1 MTLTSQQAAL
11 LLCCIPNLGPR
22 SIKKL
27 IDHCNGA
34 NNVLKA
40 PIDKLLE
47 INGIGTSFLKYLRR
61 WKPYLTDVKK
71 EEKRIK
77 VQGLQLFIYGE
88 EDYPLALSHTADPP
102 VVFFQKGKVNW
113 KNPRIISIVGTRTP
127 TRAGFVF
134 VKLY

>member
-47 INGIGTSFLKYLRR
+47 INGIGPSHLKHLRN
-61 WKPYLTDVKK
+61 WKPYLAQVKK
-71 EEKRIK
+71 EGKRIK
-77 VQGLQLFIYGE
+77 AQGLKLFM
-88 EDYPLALSHTADPP
+88 
-102 VVFFQKGKVNW
+102 GK
-113 KNPRIISIVGTRTP
+113 KIIH
-127 TRAGFVF
+127 
-134 VKLY
+134 LH